1 MRVHI
6 KMNLFERDFLLNKN
20 GHRTENKGEGKY
32 WTKEA
37 RKTWVV
43 YLFVLTSILF
53 AARVAMPVCATAI
66 SIEFGWNK
74 ADLGAVMG
82 SFFWGYVT
90 TQVLGGYFADRI
102 GGDKVLIMSS
112 LSWGTITLLTPNIS
126 DLHML
131 FGSSIF
137 ILTLAR
143 IALGVMQG
151 VHYPSMISLLA
162 RKIPESERSLPMGVI
177 LAAGNFGS
185 LLCGGVGSILL
196 EHYGW
201 KRVFQVLGLISL
213 SWTYFMWTSTRK
225 RQNTVIS
232 LDSMVYSQP
241 IVPPSSDSVPWQII
255 FSKSQVW
262 AVIFAHFCMNNCFFI
277 LLSWLPTFFHERFP
291 NEKGWIYNVIPWMM
305 SIPSS
310 VFAGWLSERFIKN
323 NISVT
328 FTRKFNQCIAMC
340 GSGIFS
346 IILTFCK
353 EFWTAVL
360 CAGLAVSLQTFHN
373 SGVLVNPQDIAP
385 SHAGSVFGVMNAF
398 GAITSFLGVYI
409 TGCILNVSGTWE
421 LVFTLMALINVAGAT
436 TFVIWGTGQ
445 RVI

>member
-74 ADLGAVMG
+74 ADLGAVM
-82 SFFWGYVT
+82 
-90 TQVLGGYFADRI
+90 
-102 GGDKVLIMSS
+102 
-112 LSWGTITLLTPNIS
+112 
-126 DLHML
+126 
-131 FGSSIF
+131 
-137 ILTLAR
+137 
-143 IALGVMQG
+143 
-151 VHYPSMISLLA
+151 
-162 RKIPESERSLPMGVI
+162 
-177 LAAGNFGS
+177 GS

-291 NEKGWIYNVIPWMM
+291 N
-305 SIPSS
+305 
-310 VFAGWLSERFIKN
+310 
-323 NISVT
+323 
-328 FTRKFNQCIAMC
+328 
-340 GSGIFS
+340 
-346 IILTFCK
+346 
-353 EFWTAVL
+353 
-360 CAGLAVSLQTFHN
+360 
-373 SGVLVNPQDIAP
+373 
-385 SHAGSVFGVMNAF
+385 
-398 GAITSFLGVYI
+398 
-409 TGCILNVSGTWE
+409 
-421 LVFTLMALINVAGAT
+421 
-436 TFVIWGTGQ
+436 
-445 RVI
+445 